1 MEDKIERIN
10 TYNDKRFD
18 PEILKQHGAFLVNEK
33 FVCQFQIFQRTC
45 AVVTWEGNIDLEALI
60 KEFRFYAEHVTK
72 FYDRN
77 YHLLREYPAIS
88 LFRIPLWKIQPS
100 QFYVDM
106 DKTKALKPMIR
117 KPEDIIIPINSFGTR
132 YISLDGHTRLYL
144 VVQKGFEYVSCFFT
158 EDNEIC
164 LKFAKEAQRRR
175 VFAPT
180 DLILLPHEEYLIR
193 WVGFCDQFF
202 QRNN

>member
-88 LFRIPLWKIQPS
+88 LFRIPLYRRSLCHILSHNDSPFIFSYFSEKI
-100 QFYVDM
+100 D
-106 DKTKALKPMIR
+106 R
-117 KPEDIIIPINSFGTR
+117 KNPPNGS
-132 YISLDGHTRLYL
+132 
-144 VVQKGFEYVSCFFT
+144 
-158 EDNEIC
+158 N
-164 LKFAKEAQRRR
+164 
-175 VFAPT
+175 
-180 DLILLPHEEYLIR
+180 ILRAAIKLNL
-193 WVGFCDQFF
+193 
-202 QRNN
+202 

>member
-72 FYDRN
+72 FYDK
-77 YHLLREYPAIS
+77 IS
-88 LFRIPLWKIQPS
+88 LHIERR
-100 QFYVDM
+100 
-106 DKTKALKPMIR
+106 LKPHKYGIV
-117 KPEDIIIPINSFGTR
+117 E
-132 YISLDGHTRLYL
+132 
-144 VVQKGFEYVSCFFT
+144 VVKSG
-158 EDNEIC
+158 
-164 LKFAKEAQRRR
+164 KK
-175 VFAPT
+175 
-180 DLILLPHEEYLIR
+180 
-193 WVGFCDQFF
+193 
-202 QRNN
+202 QRNVGNSYFIPAPLLHHYSYT